1 MVNYREYQMNKKNQ
15 EGVIIMREELLKGL
29 TEEQIKKVKECKS
42 SEEIL
47 DLAKA
52 EGVQLSE
59 EQLEAVS
66 GGGCSHSVKC
76 TGCGSKN
83 VKEISKTV
91 KGMPMGKMYKC
102 RDCEREFA
110 R

>member
-1 MVNYREYQMNKKNQ
+1 
-15 EGVIIMREELLKGL
+15 MRKELLKGL

-52 EGVQLSE
+52 EGVQLSD

-66 GGGCSHSVKC
+66 GGGCIGRDPECPK
-76 TGCGSKN
+76 CGSKN
-83 VKEISKTV
+83 LNITYRTEKNNAGYYDDIRYTDFR
-91 KGMPMGKMYKC
+91 C
-102 RDCEREFA
+102 NDCGHKWTE
-110 R
+110 